1 MDFDLN
7 AVLNDSRVFI
17 CASES
22 YPQPTAPVP
31 SPLRPPSGV
40 SVNLPVKRPTT
51 YYELPLEL
59 IERIGDY
66 VPVQDVR
73 NFSAVDRRTYYATQ
87 RRRQTYSYWQR
98 ASQAVSLASVKQLL
112 EEMDGALSEP
122 TQHIEPIEA
131 LRQRLQALPEDDL
144 VEAFKRLFMA
154 ADRIP
159 KEGVQIQKAMTAMLA
174 YFPDDEQLELF
185 DFVMAMAKKRGPDDD
200 NVWLELADQLT
211 CFPGGVPEYLEG
223 YEALLAQL
231 PYLSDAWQAELITVL
246 STMLCDFSEAD
257 GYPSTKISELYAIL
271 RERVLQ
277 LSPSH
282 QGAPVGAMA
291 AAVLPLP
298 ETERTIRYAEM
309 RNLAIS
315 LPDEQWGIALYRLP
329 AAFIWLPLDRYAEEF
344 QLLEFGLERVPPAQR
359 VQAASGLL
367 DRVCHMDDM
376 LAKRVWQRA
385 LGLLDGAEEEKL
397 FEVLNAI
404 KAMGVT
410 TELNEGEW
418 KIAMDSI
425 MSFMEHNRFSEQARA
440 RFIKSVPSLR
450 SYSY

>member
-7 AVLNDSRVFI
+7 AALNDSRAFI
-17 CASES
+17 CASEA
-22 YPQPTAPVP
+22 YPQPTASVP

-40 SVNLPVKRPTT
+40 LVNLPVKRPTT

-59 IERIGDY
+59 IARIGDY
-66 VPVQDVR
+66 VPIQDVR
-73 NFSAVDRRTYYATQ
+73 NFAAVDRRTYHALQ
-87 RRRQTYSYWQR
+87 SRRRIYSYWQR

-112 EEMDGALSEP
+112 EEMGGTLSEP
-122 TQHIEPIEA
+122 AQHIEPIEA
-131 LRQRLQALPEDDL
+131 LRQRLQALPEADQ
-144 VEAFKRLFMA
+144 VEAFKRLFIA

-159 KEGVQIQKAMTAMLA
+159 KEGMQIQKAMTAMLSS
-174 YFPDDEQLELF
+174 FPDDEQFELF
-185 DFVMAMAKKRGPDDD
+185 DFVMDMAKKRGPDDE
-200 NVWLELADQLT
+200 NVWPELADQLT
-211 CFPGGVPEYLEG
+211 CFPGGAPEYLEG

-231 PYLSDAWQAELITVL
+231 PYLSDARQAELITVL
-246 STMLCDFSEAD
+246 STMLCDFDEAD

-291 AAVLPLP
+291 AAALALP
-298 ETERTIRYAEM
+298 ETEQVIRYAEM

-329 AAFIWLPLDRYAEEF
+329 AGFTVLPLDRYAEEF
-344 QLLEFGLERVPPAQR
+344 QLLELGLERVPLAQR
-359 VQAASGLL
+359 VKAASGLL
-367 DRVCHMDDM
+367 DRVCHMDNM
-376 LAKRVWQRA
+376 LAKRVWKRA
-385 LGLLDGAEEEKL
+385 LGLLDGAEEAKL
-397 FEVLNAI
+397 FDLLNEI

-410 TELNEGEW
+410 SALDEGQW
-418 KIAMDSI
+418 KIAMDSM
-425 MSFMEHNRFSEQARA
+425 MSFMERNRFSEQARA

-450 SYSY
+450 SY